1 MKRFATIA
9 LGLALMVIGLLLMT
23 GGVSLLA
30 LAPRWYQ
37 ATVRVAVEKPSAVAT
52 NPPPAP
58 AAERGRGHWVQTD
71 SERMRSKL
79 VLFPV
84 ITNLHLNQTWAEKL
98 GRKEPLET
106 GEAYRM
112 LKERM
117 EVRETR
123 ATSLIEISIRSPDPA
138 EAARIAN
145 AIPESFRAVIV
156 NGGRIEV
163 VETAAVPVQSVRQKQ
178 SLAVILF
185 LGGALLMVVGYV
197 SLRPHLAN
205 VASAPVLRP

>member
-1 MKRFATIA
+1 MKRSATVAI
-9 LGLALMVIGLLLMT
+9 GLALMVIGLLLMT
-23 GGVSLLA
+23 AGVSLLA

-37 ATVRVAVEKPSAVAT
+37 ATVRVAVEQTSAVAT
-52 NPPPAP
+52 NPPTAQ
-58 AAERGRGHWVQTD
+58 GHWVQRD
-71 SERMRSKL
+71 FERISSKL

-84 ITNLHLNQTWAEKL
+84 ITNLHLNQSWAEIL

-117 EVRETR
+117 EIRQARGTGP
-123 ATSLIEISIRSPDPA
+123 IEISIRSPDAA

-145 AIPESFRAVIV
+145 AIPESFRAAIV

-163 VETAAVPVQSVRQKQ
+163 VETAAVPVQPVRHKQ
-178 SLAVILF
+178 PMAFSLF
-185 LGGALLMVVGYV
+185 LSGALLMVVGYV

-205 VASAPVLRP
+205 VASPRC